1 MEASSS
7 SSSSVIMAAAS
18 SSSSSSSCFAC
29 CFRFI
34 KLRRKRCLERV
45 ADVTSTSATS
55 ITASRSQ
62 GEEAQ
67 RKQGLHQNHPRQFSW
82 DELERFSSNFSRVVG
97 SGGFSTV
104 YLSQFPDSSL
114 GAIKMIHGASSSQRL
129 HRVFK
134 QELDILLR
142 LRHDNIVKLLGYSD
156 HPEESILV
164 FEYVPNGNLQ
174 DKLHTE
180 EEEESG
186 LSWNSRI
193 KIAFQLAQAL
203 EYLHHKCPLQIV
215 HGDIKAS
222 NILLDRH
229 LNCKLCDFGSAK
241 MGFASSV
248 LPPFSS
254 SSSAMSSS
262 SSSRMMLGSPG
273 YADPHYLRTGI
284 ASKKN
289 DVYSF
294 GVILL
299 QLITGREAL
308 CSRTGH
314 KLTSIAAPALRDP
327 SKLPQLLDPRLLRGD
342 DPELLEQ
349 VKVMASISAMCLCD
363 SPALRPSASDILN
376 AIATN
381 IPSFPF
387 PSSYY
392 YSSSSS

>member
-1 MEASSS
+1 MA
-7 SSSSVIMAAAS
+7 AAAS
-18 SSSSSSSCFAC
+18 SSSSSCFTC

-34 KLRRKRCLERV
+34 KLRCKRCLERV
-45 ADVTSTSATS
+45 ADVTSTSAAG
-55 ITASRSQ
+55 ITASRSE

-67 RKQGLHQNHPRQFSW
+67 RKQGLRQNHPRKFSW

-142 LRHDNIVKLLGYSD
+142 LRHDHIVKLLGYSD
-156 HPEESILV
+156 DPEESILV

-174 DKLHTE
+174 DKLHTAKARRGGKTGAGADGE
-180 EEEESG
+180 EEEEG
-186 LSWNSRI
+186 VLSWNSRI

-222 NILLDRH
+222 NILLDSH

-254 SSSAMSSS
+254 SSSSAT

-299 QLITGREAL
+299 ELITGREAL

-349 VKVMASISAMCLCD
+349 VKVMASISATCLCD

-376 AIATN
+376 AI
-381 IPSFPF
+381 IRHQ
-387 PSSYY
+387 
-392 YSSSSS
+392 YSLLPIS

>member
-1 MEASSS
+1 M
-7 SSSSVIMAAAS
+7 
-18 SSSSSSSCFAC
+18 
-29 CFRFI
+29 
-34 KLRRKRCLERV
+34 
-45 ADVTSTSATS
+45 
-55 ITASRSQ
+55 
-62 GEEAQ
+62 
-67 RKQGLHQNHPRQFSW
+67 
-82 DELERFSSNFSRVVG
+82 
-97 SGGFSTV
+97 
-104 YLSQFPDSSL
+104 
-114 GAIKMIHGASSSQRL
+114 
-129 HRVFK
+129 
-134 QELDILLR
+134 
-142 LRHDNIVKLLGYSD
+142 
-156 HPEESILV
+156 

-174 DKLHTE
+174 DKLHTAKTRRRGGGGKTAAGADGDKE
-180 EEEESG
+180 EEEG
-186 LSWNSRI
+186 VLSWNSRI

-248 LPPFSS
+248 LPHFSS
-254 SSSAMSSS
+254 SSCAI

-299 QLITGREAL
+299 ELITGREAL

-376 AIATN
+376 DIATN
-381 IPSFPF
+381 IPSSLSFPF
-387 PSSYY
+387 PTS
-392 YSSSSS
+392 YSSSSSSSS